1 MTTRENLRALT
12 CETLRLRLAQ
22 VHLSQVGKKEV
33 LVERLFQHLQV
44 SERAGEEDGS
54 DSDSSTST
62 VDSGEAAHVDLRPE
76 ATPPSKTKHRRMHRP
91 APAGSAVGGIAS
103 AVVRKP
109 TAGLPATTL
118 CNFYPGTATKP

>member
-62 VDSGEAAHVDLRPE
+62 VDSRSTGVCTAQPQRARQLAASLLRWFASPQLGF
-76 ATPPSKTKHRRMHRP
+76 PPRRCVTSTLGQPPNHDQRLGLGHRP
-91 APAGSAVGGIAS
+91 
-103 AVVRKP
+103 
-109 TAGLPATTL
+109 TQW
-118 CNFYPGTATKP
+118 